1 MALSMTVSRDIEFVG
16 LVQLP
21 VYCKVTQIHGSKD
34 AMVASVSMMHM
45 ASGGPVVDCRSV
57 AFVLDLDGPNF
68 IAQAY
73 AHAKSLPEFAGAT
86 DC

>member
-16 LVQLP
+16 PVQLP
-21 VYCKVTQIHGSKD
+21 VYCKVTQLRGGKD
-34 AMVASVSMMHM
+34 AMVASLSMMHM
-45 ASGGPVVDCRSV
+45 ASGGPVVDCRPV
-57 AFVLDLDGPNF
+57 TFVPDLDGPNF

-73 AHAKSLPEFAGAT
+73 AHAKSLPEFAGAI